1 MPLKKESRI
10 RPPALTRP
18 WGAHMSI
25 AGGVERAVERGAKA
39 GARAIQI
46 FTKNNTQWK
55 GKPIGEAEA
64 AAFADNMARL
74 KVAAVAAHD
83 CYLINLAAPDPVIS
97 QKSRAAFLDEIE
109 RADLLN
115 IPNLVFH
122 PGSALNQSEPEGIA
136 RVAESLNWLITQRP
150 ASRVTL
156 ALETTAGQGSSL
168 GWRFGQIAA
177 IIERVERR
185 ERLGVCFDTCHVF
198 AAGYPIDEP
207 EGYERTMREFDA
219 VIGLA
224 RLKLFHMNDSL
235 RERGSRVDRHEHIG
249 QGRIGLKGFRLL
261 VNDPRF
267 VNTPMILE
275 TPKDETGR
283 DDIINLR
290 RLMRLAARQV
300 MDE

>member
-1 MPLKKESRI
+1 MPEKKELRI
-10 RPPALTRP
+10 KPPALTRP

-25 AGGVERAVERGAKA
+25 AGGVDRAMERAARVGT
-39 GARAIQI
+39 RAIQL

-55 GKPIGEAEA
+55 GKPISQTEAEA
-64 AAFADNMARL
+64 FAASATRL
-74 KVAAVAAHD
+74 NVRAVAAHD
-83 CYLINLAAPDPVIS
+83 CYLINLAAPDPVILK
-97 QKSRAAFLDEIE
+97 KSRMAFLDEMD

-122 PGSALNQSEPEGIA
+122 PGSAISQSEPDGIA
-136 RVAESLNWLITQRP
+136 RVAESLNWLTTQRP
-150 ASRVTL
+150 ASRVTM

-168 GWRFGQIAA
+168 GWRFEQIAA
-177 IIERVERR
+177 IIERVERS

-207 EGYERTMREFDA
+207 DGYERTMREFDA
-219 VIGLA
+219 VIGLD

-267 VNTPMILE
+267 MDTPMILE

-283 DDIINLR
+283 DDILNLR
-290 RLMRLAARQV
+290 RLMRLAGRAQ
-300 MDE
+300 

>member
-1 MPLKKESRI
+1 MPMKKESRL

-25 AGGVERAVERGAKA
+25 AGGVDRAVERGANV
-39 GARAIQI
+39 GARAIQL

-64 AAFADNMARL
+64 AAFAVNAERL

-83 CYLINLAAPDPVIS
+83 CYLINLAAPDPVILK
-97 QKSRAAFLDEIE
+97 KSRAAFLDEMD

-122 PGSALNQSEPEGIA
+122 PGSAISQGEADAIA

-168 GWRFGQIAA
+168 GWRFEQIAA
-177 IIERVERR
+177 IIEQVERR

-198 AAGYPIDEP
+198 AAGYPIDEA
-207 EGYERTMREFDA
+207 EGYARTMREFDA
-219 VIGLA
+219 IIGLD
-224 RLKLFHMNDSL
+224 RLKLFHVNDSL
-235 RERGSRVDRHEHIG
+235 RGRGSRVDRHEHIG
-249 QGRIGLKGFRLL
+249 KGMIGLAGFRSL

-267 VNTPMILE
+267 MDTPMILE

-283 DDIINLR
+283 DDILNLR
-290 RLMRLAARQV
+290 TLVRLVKR
-300 MDE
+300 D